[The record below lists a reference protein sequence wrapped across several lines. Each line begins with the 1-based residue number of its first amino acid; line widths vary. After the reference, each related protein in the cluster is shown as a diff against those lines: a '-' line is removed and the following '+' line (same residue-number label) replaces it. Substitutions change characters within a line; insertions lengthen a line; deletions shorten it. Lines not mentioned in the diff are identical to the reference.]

1 MGLADFTD
9 NVETSWGRGCIISY
23 TLHPHIMA
31 GLSSS
36 PIWVPQLWKVPI
48 LIYYAEQLLYF
59 SKVLAEPMGAHLYTK

>member
-36 PIWVPQLWKVPI
+36 PIWVPQLWKVPNSYLLCRAASLLLKSLGRAYGGS
-48 LIYYAEQLLYF
+48 LIY
-59 SKVLAEPMGAHLYTK
+59 